1 MKKKLIAGFVLM
13 LTIFIVSGLF
23 ILWNLNSINFNQNL
37 GEKQQRIVTRY
48 NDILYNLRSAQAQ
61 LYRHQSGFSS
71 DIDSITVYIIN
82 AEDMLY
88 EVNRHYA
95 DYSSRTLCNQ
105 CHAGQRAFKDF
116 DDNFKNLKSYID
128 AYEENISLIVTTNDN
143 RKVFSLEKE
152 TVDDGSKIISIVEDL
167 RHAALKM
174 NERMKELVLTSER
187 RSRQSIFIAII
198 VNFILAVIVVIITVR
213 SITAPVNILVKGI
226 KNVSSGD
233 YDARV
238 NISSADEIGFLAKT
252 FNTMTDNLNKINRH
266 REHLMNELNE
276 LNTDLKLRVRESIEE
291 LRITNEKL
299 LRNYSLSTVGTF
311 ASGVAHELATP
322 LASILS
328 YFQIIKGKISGDDQL
343 KEDLNIIEGELRRC
357 RDILRG
363 MLDFARAPE
372 QEKILTNINNILRD
386 LLLLVSYQSEY
397 KNIVIKEDLNPDV
410 PSIMA
415 VHGQLKQVFMNIIIN
430 ALQAMPEGGEL
441 NVSTAFDKDPGK
453 IIVTVRDTGHGIT
466 EEEIK
471 KIFQP
476 FYTSKK
482 TGTGL
487 GLSISYGI
495 IKDHGGD
502 VEVKSDN
509 GKGTAFVIYLP
520 VQTDNE

>member
-13 LTIFIVSGLF
+13 FTIFIVSGLF
-23 ILWNLNSINFNQNL
+23 ILWNLNTINLNQNL
-37 GEKQQRIVTRY
+37 GDEQQRIITRY

-61 LYRHQSGFSS
+61 LYRHQAGFSS

-116 DDNFKNLKSYID
+116 DDNFKNLKRYIG
-128 AYEENISLIVTTNDN
+128 AYEENISRIVTTNDN
-143 RKVFSLEKE
+143 RQMFSLEKE
-152 TVDDGSKIISIVEDL
+152 TVDDGSKIIYLVDDL
-167 RHAALKM
+167 RHAAVKM
-174 NERMKELVLTSER
+174 NERMKELVITSER
-187 RSRQSIFIAII
+187 RSKQSIFIAIV
-198 VNFILAVIVVIITVR
+198 VNFLLAVIVVVITIR
-213 SITAPVNILVKGI
+213 SITGPINMLVKGI
-226 KNVSSGD
+226 KNVSAGD
-233 YDARV
+233 FDSKV
-238 NISSADEIGFLAKT
+238 DISSADEIGFLART
-252 FNTMTDNLNKINRH
+252 FNTMTDNLNSINRH
-266 REHLMNELNE
+266 RDLLVNELNE
-276 LNTDLKLRVRESIEE
+276 LNTDLKLRVHGSIEE

-328 YFQIIKGKISGDDQL
+328 YLQIVKRKISGEDQL
-343 KEDLNIIEGELRRC
+343 KEDINIIEGELQRC

-372 QEKILTNINNILRD
+372 KEKMPTNINNVLQD
-386 LLLLVSYQSEY
+386 LLLLIGYQPEY
-397 KNIVIKEDLNPDV
+397 KKIVIKRELNLDIPA
-410 PSIMA
+410 IMA
-415 VHGQLKQVFMNIIIN
+415 VPGQLKQVFMNIIIN

-441 NVSTAFDKDPGK
+441 KVSTVYNSKTQN
-453 IIVTVRDTGHGIT
+453 IIVTIKDSGKGIS
-466 EEEIK
+466 EEEMSR
-471 KIFQP
+471 IFQP

-495 IKDHGGD
+495 IKGHGGEI
-502 VEVKSDN
+502 EVKSDH

-520 VQTDNE
+520 VE